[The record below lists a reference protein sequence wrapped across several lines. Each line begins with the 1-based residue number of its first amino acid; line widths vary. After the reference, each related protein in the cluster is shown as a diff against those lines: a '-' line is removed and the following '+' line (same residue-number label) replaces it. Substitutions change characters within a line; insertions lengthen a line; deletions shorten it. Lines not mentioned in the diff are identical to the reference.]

1 MINKIAL
8 KTKKGDSILIHTSN
22 RSDSL
27 SLLKI
32 VFIFVC
38 FLYIL
43 LYICKW
49 QISTN
54 FSSFHV

>member
-8 KTKKGDSILIHTSN
+8 KTKKGDSILVHTSN
-22 RSDSL
+22 HADSL

-32 VFIFVC
+32 VFIFFC

-43 LYICKW
+43 LYICKL
-49 QISTN
+49 QVSTN
-54 FSSFHV
+54 FPAFHV

>member
-22 RSDSL
+22 RFDSL

-54 FSSFHV
+54 FPSFHV